1 MPYFIRKD
9 APGCAGWATTHSD
22 GSVMTCH
29 KTRGDAIRH
38 MVAVSI
44 ATKEKPGGTWGTKKE
59 SILDQMLIEAAM
71 NGEE

>member
-1 MPYFIRKD
+1 MPYYIRKG
-9 APGCAGWATTHSD
+9 APGCAGWATTHAD

-29 KTRGDAIRH
+29 KTRGDAIKH

-59 SILDQMLIEAAM
+59 SVIDQMIAEA
-71 NGEE
+71 EETKE